1 VVSTDRPGAGPAGVG
16 QPGFVARYGL
26 GGPERQATAEEV
38 AAGIRELGLRTARLA
53 VVDQRRS
60 VTR

>member
-1 VVSTDRPGAGPAGVG
+1 
-16 QPGFVARYGL
+16 VARYGL